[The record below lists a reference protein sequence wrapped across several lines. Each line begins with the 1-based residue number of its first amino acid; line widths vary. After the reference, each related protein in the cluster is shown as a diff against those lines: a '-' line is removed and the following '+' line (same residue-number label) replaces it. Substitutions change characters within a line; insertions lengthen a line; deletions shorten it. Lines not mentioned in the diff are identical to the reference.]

1 MKQVNFIKRLTLL
14 IFMVIP
20 FFMSAQTDSIPDNI
34 EYSVKKVKGKYV
46 ISQVITTPQNVQTVE
61 FLPMDT
67 ASARKFLDNALVN
80 NDSIA
85 VRIEADLKE
94 IQLNIDWHKKQLEA
108 FQAKK
113 KQLQMEGQIAIRQRP
128 KLIKLREKIN

>member
-1 MKQVNFIKRLTLL
+1 
-14 IFMVIP
+14 MVIP

-113 KQLQMEGQIAIRQRP
+113 KQLQMEGQIAVRQRP

>member
-46 ISQVITTPQNVQTVE
+46 ISQIVTSPQSTNTTE
-61 FLPMDT
+61 FSPMDSAT
-67 ASARKFLDNALVN
+67 AKAFLDNALIN
-80 NDSIA
+80 NDSTA
-85 VRIEADLKE
+85 VRIEAEL
-94 IQLNIDWHKKQLEA
+94 
-108 FQAKK
+108 
-113 KQLQMEGQIAIRQRP
+113 
-128 KLIKLREKIN
+128 

>member
-1 MKQVNFIKRLTLL
+1 MKKAILFLSILFATMLHG
-14 IFMVIP
+14 
-20 FFMSAQTDSIPDNI
+20 QTDSIPDNI

-113 KQLQMEGQIAIRQRP
+113 KQLQMEGQIAVRQRP

>member
-1 MKQVNFIKRLTLL
+1 
-14 IFMVIP
+14 MVIP

-85 VRIEADLKE
+85 VRIEAELKE

>member
-1 MKQVNFIKRLTLL
+1 
-14 IFMVIP
+14 MVIP

-46 ISQVITTPQNVQTVE
+46 ISQIVTSPQSTNTTE
-61 FLPMDT
+61 FSAMDSAT
-67 ASARKFLDNALVN
+67 AKAFLDNALVN

-113 KQLQMEGQIAIRQRP
+113 KQLQMEGQIAVRQRP

>member
-1 MKQVNFIKRLTLL
+1 MKQAILFLFILFSL
-14 IFMVIP
+14 IGN
-20 FFMSAQTDSIPDNI
+20 AQTDSIPDNI
-34 EYSVKKVKGKYV
+34 EYNVKKSKGKYI
-46 ISQVITTPQNVQTVE
+46 ISQIVKGPESTSTTE
-61 FLPMDT
+61 FSPMDSTT
-67 ASARKFLDNALVN
+67 AKAFLDNALIN

-85 VRIEADLKE
+85 VRIEAELKE

-113 KQLQMEGQIAIRQRP
+113 KQLQMEGQIAVRQRP

>member
-1 MKQVNFIKRLTLL
+1 MKQTLIIL
-14 IFMVIP
+14 GFLFATMLHGQV
-20 FFMSAQTDSIPDNI
+20 DSIPDNI
-34 EYSVKKVKGKYV
+34 EYNVKKSKGKYI
-46 ISQVITTPQNVQTVE
+46 ISQIVKGPESTSTTE
-61 FLPMDT
+61 FSPMDSTT
-67 ASARKFLDNALVN
+67 AKAFLDNALIN

-85 VRIEADLKE
+85 VRIEAELKE

-113 KQLQMEGQIAIRQRP
+113 KQLQMEGQIAVRQRP

>member
-1 MKQVNFIKRLTLL
+1 MLHG
-14 IFMVIP
+14 
-20 FFMSAQTDSIPDNI
+20 QTDSIPDNI

-46 ISQVITTPQNVQTVE
+46 ISQIVTSPQSTNTTE
-61 FLPMDT
+61 FSAMDSAT
-67 ASARKFLDNALVN
+67 AKAFLDNALVN

-113 KQLQMEGQIAIRQRP
+113 KQLQMEGQIAVRQRP

>member
-1 MKQVNFIKRLTLL
+1 MKQTLIIL
-14 IFMVIP
+14 GFLFATMLHGQV
-20 FFMSAQTDSIPDNI
+20 DSIPDNI
-34 EYSVKKVKGKYV
+34 EYNVKKVKGKYV

-67 ASARKFLDNALVN
+67 ASARKFLDNALIN

-85 VRIEADLKE
+85 VRIEAELKE

-113 KQLQMEGQIAIRQRP
+113 KQLQMEGQIAVRQRP